1 MRETGFMIREERAGI
16 FMTQKKTVGMYESFV
31 RSGKETHATHYCAGC
46 GHGIINK
53 LVAEAMVELG
63 LQDRT
68 IIVNPIGCG
77 VFGYYYW
84 DCGNVS
90 AAHGRAQAAATA
102 ISRVRPEAVVIAYQ
116 GDGDLGAIG
125 FNNSFQAASRG
136 EHMAVFFVNNAVY
149 GMTGGQMAPTTLEGM
164 KTTTSPFGRD
174 PLTAGYPLHVC
185 EVLNQLKAPV
195 YIERVSVADTK
206 RIMQA
211 RRAVRKALE
220 IQRDG
225 KGYAFVEFI
234 SPCPTNMG
242 VDSLKAALFCTETME
257 QEFPLGC
264 MRDSSAAA
272 LPRVP
277 VAAAPSVEEFFRR
290 SDLHQAPVAELDESV
305 RELRLKFTGFGGQGI
320 MSLGICV
327 AEAAR
332 LGKRFATWFPSYGPE
347 QRGGSAACSVVISG
361 KPIGSPA
368 VDRPDVLVCMNQ
380 PSYERFLCDVKPG
393 GTVIVDA
400 TVPLTLKAPDGVR
413 VVAMP
418 AIDLSLKLGV
428 PRAANT
434 IMLAALT
441 WLGLTGLKREHLLG
455 ALDASFKKKP
465 ALVEQNRLLLNEAV
479 AWMERHLKAGMRD

>member
-1 MRETGFMIREERAGI
+1 
-16 FMTQKKTVGMYESFV
+16 MTQKKTVGMYESFT
-31 RSGKETHATHYCAGC
+31 RSGRPSRATHYCAGC
-46 GHGIINK
+46 GHGIIHK
-53 LVAEAMVELG
+53 LIAEAMVELG

-84 DCGNVS
+84 DCGNVG
-90 AAHGRAQAAATA
+90 AAHGRAPAIGTA
-102 ISRVRPEAVVIAYQ
+102 INRMRRDAVVISYQ

-125 FNNSFQAASRG
+125 FNNTFQAASRG
-136 EHMAVFFVNNAVY
+136 EHMAVFFVNNAIY

-211 RRAVRKALE
+211 RRAVHRALE

-242 VDSLKAALFCTETME
+242 LDSVKAALFCMAEME
-257 QEFPLGC
+257 KEYPLGC
-264 MRDSSAAA
+264 VRDRSATA
-272 LPRVP
+272 LARAPHAP
-277 VAAAPSVEEFFRR
+277 APSVEAFFQQ
-290 SDLHQAPVAELDESV
+290 SEQHQAPAEEVDASFKEQ
-305 RELRLKFTGFGGQGI
+305 RLKFTGYGGQGI
-320 MSLGICV
+320 LSLGICV

-332 LGKRFATWFPSYGPE
+332 LEKRFTTWFPSYGPE

-361 KPIGSPA
+361 RPVGSPA
-368 VDRPDVLVCMNQ
+368 VDHPDVLVCMNQ
-380 PSYERFLCDVKPG
+380 PSYERFAHDVRPG

-400 TVPLTLKAPDGVR
+400 TVPLMEKAPEGVR
-413 VVAMP
+413 VISMP

-428 PRAANT
+428 PQAANT
-434 IMLAALT
+434 MMLAALAQ
-441 WLGLTGLKREHLLG
+441 LEVTGLKREHLLE
-455 ALDASFKKKP
+455 ALDASFRKKP
-465 ALVEQNRLLLNEAV
+465 ALIEKNRLLFNEAV
-479 AWMERHLKAGMRD
+479 AWMEKNL